1 MIKKVFL
8 TVCAAVMLVVVSS
21 CGKLDPLTADN
32 FVCNPNPLVEEGGQ
46 VNATVTVTYPEK
58 YFNKKASLTITPV
71 LEYAAGE
78 TQGTPVT
85 FQGEKVSG
93 NDQEINYKYGGTGVF
108 RCSFLYKDEMA
119 TSKLRLDFTADVSG
133 KPVSLP
139 SVYIADGVIATES
152 LCSAYGNT
160 PAYAADN
167 FVKDTFD
174 KYIATMI
181 YQYQSTN
188 LRSSESGK
196 QEVKDMQ
203 DAITAT
209 KNEDRREFEGL
220 DMVSTASPEGSYSLN
235 EKLAAGREK
244 SSAAYLQKFLKKA
257 KMEGQITPEQIAEDW
272 DGFKEL
278 VENSSI
284 QDKQLVLNVLSR
296 ISDPDQREREI
307 RNLSAAYKE
316 LADDILP
323 QLRYSKVTAT
333 VRNIGHTDEEIADLW
348 KNSKDEL
355 TLEELLYLANKDNV
369 NDDTKEAIY
378 KFAQTKYPSDQ
389 RAAND
394 LAALYYKNGNAS
406 SAESL
411 WKNILKADSNNAQ
424 ANMNMGL
431 MAMNEGD
438 WQAAQT
444 YLGKAGDC
452 AEYAEA
458 MGTLLTNK
466 GQYAQAV
473 QSYGDTKS
481 NNAAVANILNKNY
494 SSAKS
499 ILDQVANKDA
509 MTYYLQAIV
518 AARTSNASAVASN
531 LKQAISMDSSLK
543 QKALSDLEFAKYA
556 SALAN
561 L

>member
-1 MIKKVFL
+1 MIKKFFL
-8 TVCAAVMLVVVSS
+8 TVSAAVMLAAVSS

-58 YFNKKASLTITPV
+58 YFNKKASITITPV
-71 LEYAAGE
+71 LEYATGE
-78 TQGTPVT
+78 TAGTPVT

-93 NDQEINYKYGGTGVF
+93 NDQEINYKYGGTGTF
-108 RCSFLYKDEMA
+108 RCSFLYKPEMA
-119 TSKLRLDFTADVSG
+119 TSKLRLDFTAYLKD
-133 KPVSLP
+133 KAITLP

-152 LCSAYGNT
+152 LCSAYSNT
-160 PAYAADN
+160 PAYAKDN

-188 LRSSESGK
+188 LRASESNKK
-196 QEVKDMQ
+196 QEIKDLQ

-209 KNEDRREFEGL
+209 KDQDRRQFEGL

-235 EKLAAGREK
+235 ERLAAGREK
-244 SSAAYLQKFLKKA
+244 SSAAYLNKFLKKA
-257 KMEGQITPEQIAEDW
+257 KMQGEITPEQIAEDW
-272 DGFKEL
+272 EGFKEL

-284 QDKQLVLNVLSR
+284 QDKQLVLNVLGR
-296 ISDPDQREREI
+296 ISDPDRREQEI

-316 LADDILP
+316 LEDEILP

-333 VRNIGHTDEEIADLW
+333 VRNIGHTDDEIADLW
-348 KNSKDEL
+348 KNGKDEL
-355 TLEELLYLANKDNV
+355 TLEELLYLANMSKD
-369 NDDTKEAIY
+369 DAKEAIY
-378 KFAQTKYPSDQ
+378 KYAQNKFGSDV

-394 LAALYYKNGNAS
+394 LADLYYTQGKTDE
-406 SAESL
+406 AEKL
-411 WKNILKADSNNAQ
+411 WKNILNKDANNPQ
-424 ANMNMGL
+424 ANLNMGL
-431 MAMNEGD
+431 VAMNNGD

-444 YLGKAGDC
+444 YLGKAADC
-452 AEYAEA
+452 PEYGEA

-473 QSYGDTKS
+473 QSFGDAKT
-481 NNAAVANILNKNY
+481 NNAAVANLLNKNY
-494 SSAKS
+494 SAAKS
-499 ILDQVANKDA
+499 ILDNIKNKDA
-509 MTYYLQAIV
+509 MTYYLSAIV
-518 AARTSNASAVASN
+518 AARTNNASGVTEN
-531 LKQAISMDSSLK
+531 LKMAIGLDSSFK
-543 QKALSDLEFAKYA
+543 AKALGDLEFAKFA
-556 SALAN
+556 SALSN

>member
-1 MIKKVFL
+1 MIKKIFL
-8 TVCAAVMLVVVSS
+8 TVCAAVMLAVVSS

-46 VNATVTVTYPEK
+46 VNATVTVTYPVK
-58 YFNKKASLTITPV
+58 YFNKKATLTITPV

-78 TQGTPVT
+78 TKGTPVT

-93 NDQEINYKYGGTGVF
+93 NDQEINYKYGGTGTF

-119 TSKLRLDFTADVSG
+119 ASKLRLDFVGYVKG
-133 KPVSLP
+133 KEITLP

-152 LCSAYGNT
+152 LCSAAGNT
-160 PAYAADN
+160 PAYAKDN

-188 LRSSESGK
+188 LRATESNK
-196 QEVKDMQ
+196 KAEVQALQ

-209 KNEDRREFEGL
+209 KDQERRQFEGL
-220 DMVSTASPEGSYSLN
+220 DMVSTASPEGAYSLN

-278 VENSSI
+278 VAASSI

-296 ISDPDQREREI
+296 ISDPAQREQEI

-316 LADDILP
+316 LEDEILP

-333 VRNIGHTDEEIADLW
+333 VRNIGNTDEEIAALW
-348 KNSKDEL
+348 KNGKDQL
-355 TLEELLYLANKDNV
+355 TLEELLYLANMSNAAD
-369 NDDTKEAIY
+369 KEAIY
-378 KFAQTKYPSDQ
+378 KYAMSKFGADQ

-394 LAALYYKNGNAS
+394 LAGVYYAQGKITE
-406 SAESL
+406 AENL
-411 WKNILKADSNNAQ
+411 WKAILAKDANNAQ

-431 MAMNEGD
+431 VAMNNAD
-438 WQAAQT
+438 WQAAQS
-444 YLGKAGDC
+444 YLGKAGNC

-458 MGTLLTNK
+458 MATLLTNK
-466 GQYAQAV
+466 GQYAEAV
-473 QSYGDTKS
+473 KNYGDVKS

-494 SSAKS
+494 SAAKA
-499 ILDQVANKDA
+499 ILDAVPAKDA
-509 MTYYLQAIV
+509 LTYYLQAIV
-518 AARTSNASAVASN
+518 AARTSNAAAVESN
-531 LKQAISMDSSLK
+531 LKQVVSMD
-543 QKALSDLEFAKYA
+543 KALAAKAKADLEFAKFA
-556 SALAN
+556 SVVNAL
-561 L
+561 

>member
-1 MIKKVFL
+1 MIKKIFL
-8 TVCAAVMLVVVSS
+8 TVSAVAMLAAVTS

-58 YFNKKASLTITPV
+58 YFNKKASLTIIPV
-71 LEYAAGE
+71 LEYASGE
-78 TQGTPVT
+78 TAGTPVT

-93 NDQEINYKYGGTGVF
+93 NDQEINYKYGGTGTF

-119 TSKLRLDFTADVSG
+119 TSKLRLDFKAYVKSKEIT
-133 KPVSLP
+133 LP

-152 LCSAYGNT
+152 LCSAYNNT
-160 PAYAADN
+160 PAHAKDN

-188 LRSSESGK
+188 LRATESSKK

-203 DAITAT
+203 EAITAT
-209 KNEDRREFEGL
+209 KGEDRRVFEGL

-235 EKLAAGREK
+235 ERLAAGREK
-244 SSAAYLQKFLKKA
+244 SSAAYLNKFLKKA
-257 KMEGQITPEQIAEDW
+257 KMQGEITPEQIAEDW
-272 DGFKEL
+272 EGFKQL

-284 QDKQLVLNVLSR
+284 QDKQLVLNVLGR
-296 ISDPDQREREI
+296 ISDPDRREQEI

-316 LADDILP
+316 LEDEILP

-333 VRNIGHTDEEIADLW
+333 VRNIGHTDDEIADLW
-348 KNSKDEL
+348 KNDKDEL
-355 TLEELLYLANKDNV
+355 TLEELLYLANMS
-369 NDDTKEAIY
+369 NDDMKETIY
-378 KFAQTKYPSDQ
+378 KYTQSKFNSDL
-389 RAAND
+389 RASTD
-394 LAALYYKNGNAS
+394 LANLYYTQGKT
-406 SAESL
+406 AEAERI
-411 WKNILKADSNNAQ
+411 WKNVLNKDSNNPQ
-424 ANMNMGL
+424 ANLNMGL
-431 MAMNEGD
+431 VAMNNAD

-452 AEYAEA
+452 AELGEA

-473 QSYGDTKS
+473 QSFGDVKS
-481 NNAAVANILNKNY
+481 NNSAVANILNKNY
-494 SSAKS
+494 SVAKS
-499 ILDQVANKDA
+499 ILDAIQDKDA
-509 MTYYLQAIV
+509 TTYYLQAIV
-518 AARTSNASAVASN
+518 AARTSNASGVTEN
-531 LKQAISMDSSLK
+531 LKKAIGLDSALK
-543 QKALSDLEFAKYA
+543 QKALGDLEFSKFA
-556 SALAN
+556 SALSN

>member
-1 MIKKVFL
+1 MIKKIFL
-8 TVCAAVMLVVVSS
+8 TVCAAVMLLAISS

-46 VNATVTVTYPEK
+46 VNATVTVTYPVK
-58 YFNKKASLTITPV
+58 YFKKKASITITPV
-71 LEYAAGE
+71 LEYATGE
-78 TQGTPVT
+78 TAGTPVT

-93 NDQEINYKYGGTGVF
+93 NDQEISYKGGGTGVF
-108 RCSFLYKDEMA
+108 RCSFLYKPEMA
-119 TSKLRLDFTADVSG
+119 SSKLRLDFAADVNG
-133 KPVSLP
+133 KPVTLP
-139 SVYIADGVIATES
+139 SVYIADGVLATES

-188 LRSSESGK
+188 LRATESEK
-196 QEVKDMQ
+196 KAEVKAMQ

-209 KNEDRREFEGL
+209 KDQERRQFEGL

-257 KMEGQITPEQIAEDW
+257 KMQGEITPEQIAEDW
-272 DGFKEL
+272 EGFKTL
-278 VENSSI
+278 VENSNL
-284 QDKQLVLNVLSR
+284 QDKQLVLNVLGR
-296 ISDPDQREREI
+296 ISDPAQREQEI
-307 RNLSAAYKE
+307 RNLSAAFKE
-316 LADDILP
+316 LQDEILP

-348 KNSKDEL
+348 QNAKSDL
-355 TLEELLYLANKDNV
+355 TLEELLYLANKSGNGV
-369 NDDTKEAIY
+369 KEAIY
-378 KFAQTKYPSDQ
+378 QYAQSKFGSDQ

-394 LAALYYKNGNAS
+394 LAGLYYTEGKT
-406 SAESL
+406 AEAENL
-411 WKNILKADSNNAQ
+411 WKSILSKDANNAQ

-431 MAMNEGD
+431 VAMNNED

-444 YLGKAGDC
+444 YLGKASSC

-458 MGTLLTNK
+458 MATLLTRK
-466 GQYAQAV
+466 GQYAEAV
-473 QSYGDTKS
+473 KNYGDVKS

-494 SSAKS
+494 SAAKN

-518 AARTSNASAVASN
+518 AARTSNANSVAEN
-531 LKQAISMDSSLK
+531 LKKAVSMDSSLAD
-543 QKALSDLEFAKYA
+543 KAKNDLEFAKYA
-556 SALAN
+556 AALAG